1 MTTVGAR
8 LRQKL
13 DVSRTACRSDWQPR
27 TAPAPAAEF
36 SASIKMAP
44 AAEVPAAINSHRH
57 TFRVVPAF
65 VNVRDAPSLTAYLL
79 CRRWE
84 GELIEAIE
92 ERDGWI
98 RDASEYG
105 SVSGWLLIDG
115 SQLGLGLLLDRVTPD
130 SGPPPTPKPRPNAT
144 NLDRYGP
151 LLVRAPKSVPSSGPL
166 PSGVSAPVRRW
177 RGQRP
182 MTLVHAQPSHRAA
195 VVDVVLQGE
204 LAWTG
209 KAVAHAVMSDNG
221 DAEDDGAN
229 WHRLAVPDGWVHTLC
244 PAGEVQLAPPEAA
257 TDYHRQRHDRELE
270 ALDLYCQARV
280 AVHQT
285 YGSRGR
291 LQLARMYDA
300 WELEAVQLAREA
312 DKAPENWDSL
322 KKDRALLA
330 KSAFAQALL
339 SVCHRDVV
347 LEAQRQAKQMAALP
361 SECRREPLPGEQP
374 LLRSHVQT
382 LLTEDL
388 VVVDGLLP
396 PSAIAQ
402 CCKEAEALDAG
413 GHLAPPAMHR
423 ALGDRRDRLVGLDEG
438 TELLPRDSALG
449 RLVSYLKS
457 LAFDLSSLGYDEQ
470 LTVPAS
476 VMLACYD
483 GQGAFYKPHMDSM
496 NSDPRR
502 LTAIVYL
509 VPEDWDA
516 DPDADGGQ
524 LNWWL
529 VPDEQAGR
537 KTDAVRAEEMKRE
550 PPIKQTLNPKAGR
563 LVLFKARTVMH
574 EVLPTHRKR
583 FALTLWYFAG
593 REEGAVELT

>member
-1 MTTVGAR
+1 MTPDRAAADLAAACDESRSVRAASRRSLPAGA
-8 LRQKL
+8 
-13 DVSRTACRSDWQPR
+13 S
-27 TAPAPAAEF
+27 F
-36 SASIKMAP
+36 
-44 AAEVPAAINSHRH
+44 
-57 TFRVVPAF
+57 
-65 VNVRDAPSLTAYLL
+65 
-79 CRRWE
+79 
-84 GELIEAIE
+84 G
-92 ERDGWI
+92 
-98 RDASEYG
+98 
-105 SVSGWLLIDG
+105 
-115 SQLGLGLLLDRVTPD
+115 VTPC
-130 SGPPPTPKPRPNAT
+130 A
-144 NLDRYGP
+144 LE
-151 LLVRAPKSVPSSGPL
+151 
-166 PSGVSAPVRRW
+166 
-177 RGQRP
+177 GQR
-182 MTLVHAQPSHRAA
+182 HDAGSRAADRRAA
-195 VVDVVLQGE
+195 VVDVVLQEAGVD
-204 LAWTG
+204 G
-209 KAVAHAVMSDNG
+209 QGGSNAVMSDNG
-221 DAEDDGAN
+221 DAEDDGAIGIASPCPR
-229 WHRLAVPDGWVHTLC
+229 WCTLC

-470 LTVPAS
+470 LRARVGNA
-476 VMLACYD
+476 
-483 GQGAFYKPHMDSM
+483 
-496 NSDPRR
+496 R
-502 LTAIVYL
+502 LL
-509 VPEDWDA
+509 
-516 DPDADGGQ
+516 
-524 LNWWL
+524 
-529 VPDEQAGR
+529 
-537 KTDAVRAEEMKRE
+537 
-550 PPIKQTLNPKAGR
+550 
-563 LVLFKARTVMH
+563 
-574 EVLPTHRKR
+574 
-583 FALTLWYFAG
+583 
-593 REEGAVELT
+593 